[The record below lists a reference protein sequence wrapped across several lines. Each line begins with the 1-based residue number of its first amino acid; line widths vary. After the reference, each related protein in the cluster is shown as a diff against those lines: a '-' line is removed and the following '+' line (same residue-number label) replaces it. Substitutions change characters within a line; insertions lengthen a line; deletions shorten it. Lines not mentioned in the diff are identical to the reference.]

1 MDIST
6 IVGLLIG
13 VFGIIAANFFEGG
26 HFNALLQMTAFIIVI
41 SGTVGA
47 TLVSNTR
54 RNIILGI
61 DLFKWAFKKE
71 DIKYKE
77 TVALEIINA
86 AKIARQESIVSI
98 EKQLSNFRDPFM
110 KNVFRFMADG
120 VDPKTLRDVFE
131 NEIELKERHLN
142 SAANIWMDAGG
153 YAPTIG
159 IIGAVLGLIHVM
171 VNLTDT
177 AQLGKGIAVAF
188 VATIYGVG
196 FANLIF
202 LPIGNK
208 IKSKIVQK
216 IEVDEMILEGAV
228 AISSGLNPF
237 IIEQKL
243 QSYLK
248 QNEII

>member
-1 MDIST
+1 MDLST
-6 IVGLLIG
+6 IFGLIIG
-13 VFGIIAANFFEGG
+13 VLGIVAGNAFEGG
-26 HFNALLQMTAFIIVI
+26 HFSALLQMTAFVIVI
-41 SGTVGA
+41 SGTLGA
-47 TLVSNTR
+47 TVLSNTR
-54 RNIILGI
+54 KNIVLGVE
-61 DLFKWAFKKE
+61 LLKWVIKK
-71 DIKYKE
+71 DDMSYKQR
-77 TVALEIINA
+77 VAGEIIQS
-86 AKIARQESIVSI
+86 AKLARQESIVAI
-98 EKQLSNFRDPFM
+98 EKQLPNFSDKFM

-142 SAANIWMDAGG
+142 SAANIWIDAGG
-153 YAPTIG
+153 FAPTIG

-196 FANLIF
+196 LANLFFI
-202 LPIGNK
+202 PIGNK
-208 IKSKIVQK
+208 IKSKIIEK
-216 IEVDEMILEGAV
+216 IEVDDMILEGAV

-248 QNEII
+248 ANEEI

>member
-1 MDIST
+1 MDLST
-6 IVGLLIG
+6 IFGLVIG
-13 VFGIIAANFFEGG
+13 IGGIIAANSFDGG
-26 HFNALLQMTAFIIVI
+26 HFSSLLQFTAFLIVI
-41 SGTVGA
+41 SGTIGA
-47 TLVSNTR
+47 TFVSNTR
-54 RNIILGI
+54 RNIILGVS
-61 DLFKWAFKKE
+61 LLKWAFRKE
-71 DIKYKE
+71 DVSYKQR
-77 TVALEIINA
+77 VANEIIKS
-86 AKIARQESIVSI
+86 AKLARKESIVAV
-98 EKQLSNFRDPFM
+98 EGQLKEYSDPFM

-142 SAANIWMDAGG
+142 SAANIWLDAGG

-171 VNLTDT
+171 ANLTDT

-188 VATIYGVG
+188 VATIYGIG
-196 FANLIF
+196 FANLFFI
-202 LPIGNK
+202 PIGNK

-243 QSYLK
+243 QSYLIT
-248 QNEII
+248 NDDV